1 MKRTVALLLFA
12 AVAGVYLLGG
22 HAPQQPAAVAADVP
36 ATTNGVVVDGL
47 GKVSGT
53 PDVLRVVLGVTVQR
67 SDVSAALAAANQRQ
81 AALTAALT
89 RDGVADKDLQTADV
103 QVGPTYDNRG
113 KPNGYQVTETLTAK
127 LRNLGK
133 AGKTIGD
140 AVTAGG
146 SEAVLQGLSFALEDN
161 ARLLAQARDAAFAD
175 AQAKAERYAQLA
187 KRTLG
192 AVELVTESTSTT
204 QPVPM
209 AAPLAYRTA
218 DQAAVPVSPGTSD
231 VSVSVTVRWALR

>member
-12 AVAGVYLLGG
+12 AVAGVYVFGT
-22 HAPQQPAAVAADVP
+22 HAPAPPAAVAADVP
-36 ATTNGVVVDGL
+36 ATTNGVVVDGQ

-53 PDVLRVVLGVTVQR
+53 PDVLRVVLGVSVQR

-81 AALTAALT
+81 AALTAALK

-140 AVTAGG
+140 AVAAGG

-161 ARLLAQARDAAFAD
+161 ARLLSQARDAAFAD

-192 AVELVTESTSTT
+192 AVEFVTEASATAP
-204 QPVPM
+204 QPIPY
-209 AAPLAYRTA
+209 AAGLARDEA
-218 DQAAVPVSPGTSD
+218 KAVPISPGTSD